1 MASFRKGLTQWM
13 APVVLLNAQS
23 LPTTLSNT
31 SLMLTLL
38 GLTGITRILVSALI
52 LKFSKNN
59 LYPKA
64 TNIATDFEEL

>member
-1 MASFRKGLTQWM
+1 
-13 APVVLLNAQS
+13 VVLLNAQS
-23 LPTTLSNT
+23 LPTALSNT

-52 LKFSKNN
+52 LEFSKNN

>member
-13 APVVLLNAQS
+13 VPVVLLNAQS
-23 LPTTLSNT
+23 LPTALSNT